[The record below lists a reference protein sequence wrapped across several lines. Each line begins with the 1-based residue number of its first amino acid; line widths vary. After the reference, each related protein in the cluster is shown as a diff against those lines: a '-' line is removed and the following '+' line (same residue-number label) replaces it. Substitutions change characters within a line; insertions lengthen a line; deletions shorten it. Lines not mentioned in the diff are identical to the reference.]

1 MPFCGIYQI
10 KNVINGKKYVGKSK
24 NIVKRLRDHLKYL
37 KTKNNKYENDHFIN
51 AFHKYGEENFEASI
65 IAICSE
71 KDLNI
76 YEQWFI
82 NIQGCANP
90 EYGYNKTY
98 GGDGVNPTE
107 ETKKK
112 LSEALTGRTIPRE
125 ENKLTKSFARVIK
138 SGKNKQGKQIWKIHY
153 DNKIVGR
160 SQDKE
165 FLEQLLKKYF
175 DEKGFLKDNFEKT
188 KQNISRELKQ
198 YGIKQMSFSQSEN
211 HNTIGYR
218 NVSKKGNRY
227 VYRYTDKG
235 VRKHIQAYSIEIL
248 KEKVQKQKLKWE
260 KFA

>member
-37 KTKNNKYENDHFIN
+37 KTKNNKYESDHFIN

-98 GGDGVNPTE
+98 GGNGVN
-107 ETKKK
+107 
-112 LSEALTGRTIPRE
+112 IPRE

-138 SGKNKQGKQIWKIHY
+138 SGKNKQGKQVWKIHY
-153 DNKIVGR
+153 DNKIMGR

-175 DEKGFLKDNFEKT
+175 DGKGFLKDNLEKT

-198 YGIKQMSFSQSEN
+198 YGIKQMSLSQSEN

-248 KEKVQKQKLKWE
+248 KEKVQKQNLPWG
-260 KFA
+260 KFT